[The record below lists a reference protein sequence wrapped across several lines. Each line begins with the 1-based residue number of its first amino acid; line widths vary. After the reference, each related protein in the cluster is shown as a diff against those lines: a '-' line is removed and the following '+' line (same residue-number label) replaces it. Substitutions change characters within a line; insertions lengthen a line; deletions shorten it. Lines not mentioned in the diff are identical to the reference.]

1 MDLFDPPAERSNTA
15 GAREVYSVT
24 RLNQTARG
32 LLERGFGAIWL
43 EGELSNFSR
52 PASGHWYF
60 SVKDPSAQVRCAMFR
75 SRNRLLRSTPRD
87 GQQLLLRAR
96 VSLYE
101 PRGDYQL
108 IVEHLEEAGAG
119 RLMRL
124 FEESRQRLAAEGLF
138 DDSLK
143 RALPDWPR
151 RIGVITSPSGAALR
165 DVLQVLARRYPAAA
179 VLVYPVTV
187 QGAGAALRI
196 ADMIERADARGDCD
210 VLLLVRGGG
219 SLEDLWSFNEERVV
233 RAIHACTTPL
243 VSGVGHEVDTTLAD
257 LAADARAP
265 TPSAAAELVSP
276 DGPALLTRVAG
287 LAARLDARIERQQRA
302 RAQQLSMLL
311 RRLQQQHPR
320 RRLGQRAQRV
330 DELELRLRRAL
341 ASRQRAR
348 HQRLGHAVALLR
360 RHSPAQRLS
369 ERRAAVAALR
379 TRLDGSLRQRLGK
392 HRAGLQSLARALDA
406 VSPLATLSRGY
417 AVLRRD
423 DGEALRDAAR
433 AQIGEHLH
441 ARLER
446 GNLDCE
452 VLAVRLDGGGPND
465 DVSGDIGG
473 EAAQPQDSEPE
484 A

>member
-1 MDLFDPPAERSNTA
+1 LDLFDPPAERHSPP
-15 GAREVYSVT
+15 GERDVYSVT
-24 RLNQTARG
+24 RLNQAARG
-32 LLERGFGAIWL
+32 LLERGFGTIWL

-75 SRNRLLRSTPRD
+75 SRNRLLRSVPRD

-124 FEESRQRLAAEGLF
+124 FEETRQRLEDEGLF
-138 DDSLK
+138 AAQHK

-151 RIGVITSPSGAALR
+151 RIGVITSPSGAAVR

-179 VLVYPVTV
+179 VLVYPVPV
-187 QGAGAALRI
+187 QGAGAALKI
-196 ADMIERADARGDCD
+196 ARAIERADTRGDCD

-219 SLEDLWSFNEERVV
+219 SLEDLWSFNEESVA
-233 RAIHACTTPL
+233 RAIHACATPL
-243 VSGVGHEVDTTLAD
+243 VSGVGHEVDTTIAD
-257 LAADARAP
+257 LVADARAP

-276 DGPALLTRVAG
+276 DGPALLARLAG

-302 RAQQLSMLL
+302 RAERLSMLL
-311 RRLQQQHPR
+311 RRLRQQHPR

-341 ASRQRAR
+341 ARRQRAQR
-348 HQRLGHAVALLR
+348 QRLDHAATLLQ
-360 RHSPAQRLS
+360 RHSPARPLS
-369 ERRAAVAALR
+369 ERRAAVRALR
-379 TRLDGSLRQRLGK
+379 ARLDAGLRRRLDGQ
-392 HRAGLQSLARALDA
+392 RAGLQSLARALDA

-417 AVLRRD
+417 AVLQRA
-423 DGEALRDAAR
+423 DGNALRDASQ

-441 ARLER
+441 ARLAH

-452 VLAVRLDGGGPND
+452 VIAVRDGAGQSPATTGSD
-465 DVSGDIGG
+465 ASGDTPPRG
-473 EAAQPQDSEPE
+473 PEPG